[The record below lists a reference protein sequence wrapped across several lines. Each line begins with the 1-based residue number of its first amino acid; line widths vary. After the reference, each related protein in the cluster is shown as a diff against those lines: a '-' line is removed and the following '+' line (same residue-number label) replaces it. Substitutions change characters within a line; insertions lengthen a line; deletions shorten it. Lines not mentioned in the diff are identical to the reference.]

1 MEKELEES
9 KYKAENDL
17 QVLVEEQTKF
27 NTSTSHSSQDLIRMN
42 MVDASITKTKKD
54 LQDLAKEQEIVQ
66 MKASLMTQELRLE
79 ELEGS
84 KTELEKALQTCVE
97 KQKYLEMK
105 AYLLSL
111 REKVRS
117 GIILT
122 PFTCLK
128 KSAIAL
134 LEQGNKK
141 ISMMSAQLH
150 AQIDEHAVTSTN
162 LTPVYGTETSTPKMC
177 TRLDVQPDDE
187 PGVVML
193 MTVNLSAE
201 YADQT
206 STSR

>member
-1 MEKELEES
+1 MASQLMFVVIFISFCSYDFYKKKYYNEQVYSITRIATSLRIQQLNRMEKELEAS

-111 REKVRS
+111 REK
-117 GIILT
+117 
-122 PFTCLK
+122 
-128 KSAIAL
+128 
-134 LEQGNKK
+134 
-141 ISMMSAQLH
+141 
-150 AQIDEHAVTSTN
+150 AVTKREYEAKKRERKSLCCRGN
-162 LTPVYGTETSTPKMC
+162 L
-177 TRLDVQPDDE
+177 
-187 PGVVML
+187 
-193 MTVNLSAE
+193 
-201 YADQT
+201 
-206 STSR
+206 